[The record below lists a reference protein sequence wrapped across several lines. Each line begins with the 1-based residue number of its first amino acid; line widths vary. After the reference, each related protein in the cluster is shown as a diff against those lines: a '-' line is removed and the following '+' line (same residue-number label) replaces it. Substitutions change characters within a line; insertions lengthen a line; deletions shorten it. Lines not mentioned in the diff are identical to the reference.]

1 MLCSDIV
8 THLRSLPTYGTM
20 RPHHQRPIGA
30 ESSFTM
36 ATYVPHSSINLSL
49 HNVVSCEVKRRNIPS
64 SDQQNIYSPSFE
76 AFELTI
82 RDAHGTV
89 HNINMFGLANL
100 ETRERCT
107 PIQLTVKEEPIP
119 V

>member
-8 THLRSLPTYGTM
+8 GYLRSHPTYVTM

-36 ATYVPHSSINLSL
+36 STYVPHSSINLSL
-49 HNVVSCEVKRRNIPS
+49 HNVVSCDIKRRNIPT
-64 SDQQNIYSPSFE
+64 SDHDTYNPSFE

-89 HNINMFGLANL
+89 HTINMFGLANR

-107 PIQLTVKEEPIP
+107 PIILNVKEEPIP